1 MKLLLTAATAALMAS
16 ETLQTEA
23 FLSSEIRSLDDTP
36 FHSLHAEIP
45 PDAVADAVADT
56 SASASTHV
64 NTTEKNNFYAKSI
77 VMTEAETR
85 RRAQEDNPFDLFRP
99 LTCNDNLPDECSTEF
114 SDLPNGGRVVP
125 CGLCVTMNL
134 ENNVSLPNGLDIRGK
149 LVFPPNHKVTI
160 TTPFVFVQGLLQV
173 SNTLPIAPENVGVK
187 FILTGS
193 EDLYLEPHNENAV
206 GCESYETG
214 KCPVGS
220 KPFVIAGG
228 RVNVNG
234 MPDTCPSWTTI
245 IDVETADVI
254 PEYFPQPVTPPD
266 GCPRALSDV
275 NFESGPGMWRSHLG
289 SIRERLE
296 EGSNSF
302 LRVTDRT
309 RDYMGPKLDLSE
321 LRTCIDDESDYVFS
335 ARIRLTKPEGG
346 ATDCSSAGINCP
358 SLKTYYKK
366 LDNKEYMYIKRSMR
380 VEEGIE
386 TTDGEWFDLTGRFRF
401 NSNEVSDDGV
411 YVVFAI
417 AGVEPGSVIDVD
429 ESGPGMWRSH
439 LGSIRE
445 RLEEGSNSFLR
456 VTDRT
461 RDYMGPKLD
470 LSELRTCIDDESD
483 YVFSARI
490 RLTKPEGGATDCS
503 SAGINCPSLKTYYK
517 KLDNKEYMYIKRSMR
532 VEEGIETTDGEWF
545 DLTGR
550 FRFNSNE
557 VSDDGV
563 YVVFA
568 IAGVEPGSVID
579 VDDVYIGLPPEDT
592 YPNVDSP
599 EAICDNLFLADGSA
613 DGYSNPPK

>member
-429 ESGPGMWRSH
+429 
-439 LGSIRE
+439 
-445 RLEEGSNSFLR
+445 
-456 VTDRT
+456 
-461 RDYMGPKLD
+461 
-470 LSELRTCIDDESD
+470 
-483 YVFSARI
+483 
-490 RLTKPEGGATDCS
+490 
-503 SAGINCPSLKTYYK
+503 
-517 KLDNKEYMYIKRSMR
+517 
-532 VEEGIETTDGEWF
+532 
-545 DLTGR
+545 
-550 FRFNSNE
+550 
-557 VSDDGV
+557 
-563 YVVFA
+563 
-568 IAGVEPGSVID
+568 
-579 VDDVYIGLPPEDT
+579 DVYIGLPPEDT